1 LSRKTKILVFRPG
14 KAPYNVVERTIGE
27 GVILENAL
35 DILIEE
41 IYPDVIKEAGINPY
55 GPGAL
60 KNMPSLDPPTF
71 EFVIPLDAEVQLGDY
86 RQIRLPYEL
95 KVISDK
101 DVEGVL
107 NDLLNRQAVLEPSDQ
122 PAKEGD
128 QVYIRIEGK
137 KLDVEEG
144 QNDELIKER
153 PMPIIIELADKDT
166 NSEWPFPGFSR
177 ELLGHNTGANFEI
190 THTFSDES
198 EFESLRGTRAKF
210 IIKVEDIKSRIIPE
224 LDDSLHNPS
233 VIMKSDH

>member
-1 LSRKTKILVFRPG
+1 LSRKTKIPGFRPG

-86 RQIRLPYEL
+86 RQIRLYEL

-107 NDLLNRQAVLEPSDQ
+107 NGYLIARQ
-122 PAKEGD
+122 
-128 QVYIRIEGK
+128 
-137 KLDVEEG
+137 
-144 QNDELIKER
+144 
-153 PMPIIIELADKDT
+153 
-166 NSEWPFPGFSR
+166 F
-177 ELLGHNTGANFEI
+177 
-190 THTFSDES
+190 
-198 EFESLRGTRAKF
+198 
-210 IIKVEDIKSRIIPE
+210 
-224 LDDSLHNPS
+224 
-233 VIMKSDH
+233 